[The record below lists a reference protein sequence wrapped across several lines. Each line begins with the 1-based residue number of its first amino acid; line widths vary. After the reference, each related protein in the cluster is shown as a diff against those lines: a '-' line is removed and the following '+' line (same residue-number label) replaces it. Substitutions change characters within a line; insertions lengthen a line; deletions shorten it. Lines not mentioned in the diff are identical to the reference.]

1 MIYRFAAT
9 QRTVFF
15 ICALAVGL
23 PIKGM
28 LRTGLNWFV
37 IRRELPT
44 LLQPS
49 VTGIVLHLIGNV
61 VAM

>member
-1 MIYRFAAT
+1 MLI
-9 QRTVFF
+9 
-15 ICALAVGL
+15 ICAPAVGL

-28 LRTGLNWFV
+28 LSTGLNWFV

-49 VTGIVLHLIGNV
+49 VTGIVLLLIKNIV
-61 VAM
+61 VM